1 MSFRS
6 IVVLLLAGVC
16 GLCAAVAL
24 LNAGSFSSARSVA
37 MGKVVI
43 AAVEIHRGELIT
55 DKMVRLID
63 WPKSKMPAQSFSKL
77 DDVVGRVAV
86 MGILAD
92 DLVFA
97 GKVAKGKDGRGLAPL
112 IPEGMRAFTILTPTD
127 ASLVAGFI
135 VPDHHV
141 DVVLTVSGSDDASGG
156 GTATVLLQ
164 NIRVLAVGQHLDVP
178 RENKMTP
185 KEMKSVTLAVTPEQ
199 AAKLSLA
206 QTRGTLHLS
215 LRSETDVATAAVSN
229 VTLRELRF
237 QQGGANSNDLNTL
250 AGSSSI
256 VVGPTEP
263 VDAKSATEP
272 PSPAPPVDPAPAAA
286 EPNRTTKRVVKSAPL
301 QIRVLRGSGAGS
313 IPLKTIREGSH

>member
-6 IVVLLLAGVC
+6 IVVLLLAGIS

-24 LNAGSFSSARSVA
+24 LNAGSLSGSRGVT

-55 DKMVRLID
+55 EKMVRLVD
-63 WPKSKMPAQSFSKL
+63 WPKSRMPSQSFSKL
-77 DDVVGRVAV
+77 DDVVGRIAV

-141 DVVLTVSGSDDASGG
+141 DVVLTVSGSDDSSGG

-164 NIRVLAVGQHLDVP
+164 NIRVLAVGQHLEVP

-237 QQGGANSNDLNTL
+237 QQGAANPNDLNAL
-250 AGSSSI
+250 AGSASPA
-256 VVGPTEP
+256 VGPTEP
-263 VDAKSATEP
+263 VDAKSATEMP
-272 PSPAPPVDPAPAAA
+272 PPAPPI
-286 EPNRTTKRVVKSAPL
+286 EP
-301 QIRVLRGSGAGS
+301 
-313 IPLKTIREGSH
+313 

>member
-6 IVVLLLAGVC
+6 IVVLLLAGVS

-24 LNAGSFSSARSVA
+24 LNAGAFSSSGRPQ
-37 MGKVVI
+37 MGKVVV

-55 DKMVRLID
+55 EKMLRLVD
-63 WPKSKMPAQSFSKL
+63 WPKAKMPAQSFGKL
-77 DDVVGRVAV
+77 EDVVGRIAV

-92 DLVFA
+92 DLVFP

-112 IPEGMRAFTILTPTD
+112 IPEGLRAFTVLTPTD

-135 VPDHHV
+135 VPDHRV
-141 DVVLTVSGSDDASGG
+141 DVVLTVTASDETSGG

-164 NIRVLAVGQHLDVP
+164 NVRVLAVGQHLEAP
-178 RENKMTP
+178 RDNKMAP
-185 KEMKSVTLAVTPEQ
+185 KEMKSVTLAVTPEE

-215 LRSETDVATAAVSN
+215 LRSDTDDATAPVSN

-237 QQGGANSNDLNTL
+237 QQGAAAPSSEADAGAAAAVAASVT
-250 AGSSSI
+250 
-256 VVGPTEP
+256 
-263 VDAKSATEP
+263 P
-272 PSPAPPVDPAPAAA
+272 PSPAATPPAATPPAEATAPAAK
-286 EPNRTTKRVVKSAPL
+286 PAPPPPPRYY
-301 QIRVLRGSGAGS
+301 QIRVLRGTGTGS
-313 IPLKTIREGSH
+313 VTVRQARETPR

>member
-86 MGILAD
+86 MGI
-92 DLVFA
+92 
-97 GKVAKGKDGRGLAPL
+97 L

-250 AGSSSI
+250 AGSSSL